1 MPRFPRPAN
10 FSLLFSPARDRTSSQ
25 GYLDDDL
32 VLLRLL
38 LVSHEPDVV
47 FVPRRVVG
55 TKDGGSRRANAILDA
70 LTERGAG
77 ADDDDNREDN
87 RVEHDDDD
95 DDRGPRRADEDE
107 GRLRRTIV
115 PLPAH
120 AFDRIDACVAAIREA
135 CALPD
140 DAAKLLLCWNIMPG
154 QIAPMDEAL
163 IALQTCRDLK
173 KAAYSTPFTN
183 MNQFVQFFQKFP
195 GVIGDGTA
203 LPINSR
209 LVKEH
214 LGVTTTMVRITSKGV
229 YRKTEREHTTVIDL
243 ASGATVYSHI
253 H

>member
-77 ADDDDNREDN
+77 ADDDDDREDN
-87 RVEHDDDD
+87 RAEHDDDDDD

-140 DAAKLLLCWNIMPG
+140 DAAVNARVALDAQLQVRAAGALCAALLARDVVLTATRRRRGSNDDDG
-154 QIAPMDEAL
+154 EEE
-163 IALQTCRDLK
+163 RDLRD
-173 KAAYSTPFTN
+173 PHD
-183 MNQFVQFFQKFP
+183 VRVDL
-195 GVIGDGTA
+195 GGT
-203 LPINSR
+203 
-209 LVKEH
+209 
-214 LGVTTTMVRITSKGV
+214 GG
-229 YRKTEREHTTVIDL
+229 
-243 ASGATVYSHI
+243 
-253 H
+253 